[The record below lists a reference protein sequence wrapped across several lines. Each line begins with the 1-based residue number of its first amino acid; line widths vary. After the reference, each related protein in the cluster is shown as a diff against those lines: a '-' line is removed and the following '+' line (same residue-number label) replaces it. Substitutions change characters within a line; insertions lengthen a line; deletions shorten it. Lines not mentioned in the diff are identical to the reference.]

1 MKVLPFINEVN
12 NVLDALVGIHFIALV
27 IKLTKASLGH
37 WFHFYICH
45 IYKIFYNDF
54 LDLGVTEMSHYSFD
68 NYWYS
73 GFYCENFISL
83 YMNFEI

>member
-12 NVLDALVGIHFIALV
+12 KVLDALVGIHFIALV
-27 IKLTKASLGH
+27 VKLTKASLGH

-54 LDLGVTEMSHYSFD
+54 
-68 NYWYS
+68 W
-73 GFYCENFISL
+73 I
-83 YMNFEI
+83 